1 MSLPVIPAAVA
12 IEALRVDCERYR
24 QERDRYKRER
34 DELLAAL
41 FTSYDTRL
49 HLSAIL
55 LGATDAKQESLP
67 RQAGQSQSG

>member
-1 MSLPVIPAAVA
+1 MISDLGPDA
-12 IEALRVDCERYR
+12 IGEARGKEASALE

-34 DELLAAL
+34 DDLLAHL
-41 FTSYDTRL
+41 FTSYDNRL

-55 LGATDAKQESLP
+55 LGATDAKQEPLP